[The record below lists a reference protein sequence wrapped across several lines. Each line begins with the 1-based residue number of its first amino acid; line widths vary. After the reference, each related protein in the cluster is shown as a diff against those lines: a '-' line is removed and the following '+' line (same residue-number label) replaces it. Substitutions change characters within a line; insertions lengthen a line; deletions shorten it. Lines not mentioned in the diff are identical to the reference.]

1 MQRLEEALYLQFHTG
16 DTNICFPCYLISSTQ
31 RFSSFCLFAKPLTVH
46 SHLAVPGS
54 LASLPGLPYVHT
66 VIYLVPP
73 PHFFLLSEI
82 NAKLCQHLQLP
93 ISLCLTLPPT
103 APLPPPPVHTHVLT
117 GSWYYLP
124 VRAARSLVHC
134 ISWNHSCTKKRED
147 SVCQHPNHRLHSCT
161 ATTSRQHRARQL
173 SELRQTGGYS
183 RFSLRSSGCRAAWRS
198 RVKVGMLW
206 ANSSK

>member
-1 MQRLEEALYLQFHTG
+1 MLPVLLDFQHPEVLKLLPLCQAAHSPLSPCCSRKPCFTARFALCSH
-16 DTNICFPCYLISSTQ
+16 CH
-31 RFSSFCLFAKPLTVH
+31 LF
-46 SHLAVPGS
+46 GS
-54 LASLPGLPYVHT
+54 
-66 VIYLVPP
+66 P

-183 RFSLRSSGCRAAWRS
+183 RFSLCSSGCRAAWRT
-198 RVKVGMLW
+198 RVKAGMLW